1 MNAAHPPP
9 NLAELRR
16 QLEEIL
22 AIVSGD
28 AHTYLGSGAQLT
40 SANRA
45 LSEPHKTYRT
55 ALTLTIQSDELF
67 DKALAVITEFGQ
79 TSPAILQMWLG
90 IDYRRAVEVLKQ
102 FESQG
107 LISSKGRVRHKAYDL
122 RRSRDLE
129 HPSVSP
135 EALARLSP

>member
-1 MNAAHPPP
+1 MNASHSSPD
-9 NLAELRR
+9 LAELRR

-22 AIVSGD
+22 EMVSGD
-28 AHTYLGSGAQLT
+28 SYTYRRSGAQ
-40 SANRA
+40 RA
-45 LSEPHKTYRT
+45 STDRSEPVSSVQT
-55 ALTLTIQSDELF
+55 ALAPRTQSDELF

-90 IDYRRAVEVLKQ
+90 IDYTRAIALLNQ

-122 RRSRDLE
+122 RRSRDHE
-129 HPSVSP
+129 QP
-135 EALARLSP
+135 A